1 LETSYHSK
9 IREFTKIG
17 PLTPCL
23 NARLFAS
30 DYGLKYHHPGD
41 DFLTYINLHGS
52 RNKSISFHFGA
63 ARCAFVEEA
72 ALAAIADNGNRR
84 TVSNCEVSQEEAADE
99 EPSGTKLFQISR
111 SLM

>member
-1 LETSYHSK
+1 M
-9 IREFTKIG
+9 I
-17 PLTPCL
+17 
-23 NARLFAS
+23 
-30 DYGLKYHHPGD
+30 
-41 DFLTYINLHGS
+41 LTYINLHGS

-84 TVSNCEVSQEEAADE
+84 TVSNCEVSQEELPMKNPVVRFRSARQTRTA
-99 EPSGTKLFQISR
+99 LFQIDR